1 MIVNLSM
8 FLLYFISIAVSKIHN
23 WSVHSMIN
31 RIDTLD
37 SLIAMIPILK
47 AAVPADLSI
56 AICDLEKFIAYFP
69 GETINL
75 NINAGQALN
84 PEEPLTLA
92 LLHNESSIA
101 EVPADFYGF
110 EFTGTATPLHDKEGK
125 VIGGIAVQ
133 LRRQT
138 ELRNIAD
145 QITAS
150 LSQANQRIM
159 DVAEGSN
166 ALANFTQRLLIQ
178 SQQAGEEVKNTDEV
192 LSMIKRVADQTNLL
206 GINAA
211 IEAAH
216 VGDKGRGFE
225 VVAKEI
231 RKLSQETVTS
241 AQTIRETLAHIQ
253 QATNQMGT
261 SIEQIAAIGQE
272 QAASTQQISALIEQ
286 IEAMSNK
293 LNQFARKL

>member
-1 MIVNLSM
+1 
-8 FLLYFISIAVSKIHN
+8 
-23 WSVHSMIN
+23 MIN
-31 RIDTLD
+31 KIDSLD
-37 SLIAMIPILK
+37 SVVAMVPILK

-75 NINAGQALN
+75 NINIGQALN
-84 PEEPLTLA
+84 PEEPLTHA
-92 LLHNESSIA
+92 LRDNKPSKA

-110 EFTGTATPLHDKEGK
+110 EFTGTATPVHDKDGR

-145 QITAS
+145 QISES
-150 LSQANQRIM
+150 LSQANQRI
-159 DVAEGSN
+159 VNVVEGSN
-166 ALANFTQRLLIQ
+166 LLAEFTQKLLIS
-178 SQQAGEEVKNTDEV
+178 SQRAGEGVKNTDEV
-192 LSMIKRVADQTNLL
+192 LSIIKKVADQTNLL
-206 GINAA
+206 GLNAA

-241 AQTIRETLAHIQ
+241 AQTTRETLAHIQ
-253 QATNQMGT
+253 EVTKQIGT

-272 QAASTQQISALIEQ
+272 QAASTQQISAFIKQ
-286 IEAMSNK
+286 IEEMSNK
-293 LNQFARKL
+293 LKQFAKKL